1 MRLLRASEHT
11 AMPWKNGLGVTHEVA
26 LEPSTIDGAQFLWR
40 VSLATIKGSGP
51 FSVFPGIDRS
61 IVALKGNTVKLVIDG
76 HEGVELEAL
85 GTPFP
90 FPGEAAVEAIN
101 DGGETTDL
109 NIMTLRG
116 HAAHV
121 MTRLQLDGGYTLTA
135 GHDVSVIIFTG
146 PVRYSVGDATFSA
159 ETHDALVD
167 IKAGESVDIEQRDA
181 AVAYL
186 IGVDMTVSQRA

>member
-1 MRLLRASEHT
+1 MRLLRASEHK

-26 LEPSTIDGAQFLWR
+26 LEPSTVDGAQFLWR

-61 IVALKGNTVKLVIDG
+61 IVALKGNTVRLVIDG
-76 HEGVELEAL
+76 HESAELEAL

-90 FPGEAAVEAIN
+90 FSGEAAVEAIN
-101 DGGETTDL
+101 EGGETTDL

-121 MTRLQLDGGYTLTA
+121 MERVDLADVKTVTGK
-135 GHDVSVIIFTG
+135 HDVSIIVFTE
-146 PVRYSVGDATFSA
+146 PSQFTVEDRALQADAL
-159 ETHDALVD
+159 DALVD
-167 IKAGESVDIEQRDA
+167 IGFDDTVHFSAENT
-181 AVAYL
+181 AVAYI
-186 IGVDMTVSQRA
+186 IGIGFNEPRST

>member
-1 MRLLRASEHT
+1 MRLLRASEHK

-26 LEPSTIDGAQFLWR
+26 LEPSTVDGAQFLWR

-61 IVALKGNTVKLVIDG
+61 IVALKGNTARLVIDG
-76 HEGVELEAL
+76 HEGAELEAL

-101 DGGETTDL
+101 EGGETTDL

-116 HAAHV
+116 HATHV
-121 MTRLQLDGGYTLTA
+121 MERVDLADVKTVTGK
-135 GHDVSVIIFTG
+135 HDVSIIVFTE
-146 PVRYSVGDATFSA
+146 PSQFTVEDRALQADPI
-159 ETHDALVD
+159 DALVD
-167 IKAGESVDIEQRDA
+167 IAFDDTVHFIADHT
-181 AVAYL
+181 AVAYI
-186 IGVDMTVSQRA
+186 IGIDFNQPRST